1 MAGIYETEDG
11 ETRVSL
17 NADGTATW
25 NRVGSLHWTDFKYI
39 VRGNNIY
46 LDVKEA
52 PANAKPDYIYN
63 AANKTLDDGQGNI
76 YYFQEIK

>member
-1 MAGIYETEDG
+1 MAGIYEIEDG

-52 PANAKPDYIYN
+52 PV
-63 AANKTLDDGQGNI
+63 
-76 YYFQEIK
+76 